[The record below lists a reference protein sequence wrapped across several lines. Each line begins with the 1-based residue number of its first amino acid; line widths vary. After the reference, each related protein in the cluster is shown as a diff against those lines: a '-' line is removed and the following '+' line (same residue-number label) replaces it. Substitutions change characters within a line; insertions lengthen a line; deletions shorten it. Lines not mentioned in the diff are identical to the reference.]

1 MNKID
6 KNSVLGYLMLGIL
19 LIGYIV
25 YTNKQEKSYMA
36 FKKAQQDSI
45 ALVQKK
51 QQDSLAALAPIRSDS
66 LQQVRYDSL
75 RKVGEYGIFASADSG
90 ASTLTTVDNGLLH
103 MEFTTR
109 GGRPVFVGLNAFKSY
124 TGKQVNLVDGK
135 YNNLGLRFLTS
146 DNKLINTSHLNFTL
160 VENDTAADGSK
171 VVKYRLYAGSN
182 QQYIEFAYTLP
193 RNKYMV
199 DFNIHLVG
207 LQGLVN
213 PADNQMSLLWDAQA
227 NQQEDDRTVERNYT
241 QVYYRMTNTD
251 EDYFSLIKTSQKD
264 VAQPLQWISF
274 KQQFFNRTFI
284 AQKGFAKVEINT
296 SLGKDTTRY
305 IGRSSM
311 VLHLAYTPS
320 ADFSFPMQVYYG
332 PNDYELLKAYH
343 LGLEHI
349 IPLGYGL
356 ESFAKYINRWLFLP
370 LFILLG
376 KFIGNW
382 GIVIILMTI
391 VIRLLI
397 SPLTYKSY
405 VSQAKMKVLKPE
417 LDELKAKYKNDQQRF
432 SMEQMKLFKTAGV
445 SPLGGCVP
453 MLLQIPIFFSLY
465 FLFQSAIE
473 VRHQAFLW
481 VPDLSTYDSIA
492 HLPFSIPLY
501 GDHVSLLTLLMT
513 ATSLLMA
520 VYNKNMTMSA
530 GQDNPALKYMP
541 YIMPIF
547 FLGFF
552 NRMAAALTLYYFI
565 SNLITLIIQWVIQNF
580 IIDEKKIH
588 AQIQENKKKGP
599 QKSKWMERLEQV
611 QKQQAQTKGR

>member
-6 KNSVLGYLMLGIL
+6 KNSVLGYLLLGVL

-25 YTNKQEKSYMA
+25 YTNKQEKAYMA
-36 FKKAQQDSI
+36 LKKAQQDSV
-45 ALVQKK
+45 ALVHKK
-51 QQDSLAALAPIRSDS
+51 QQDSLAALAPIKADPLKEARF
-66 LQQVRYDSL
+66 DSL
-75 RKVGEYGIFASADSG
+75 RKVGEYGIFATADTG
-90 ASTLTTVDNGLLH
+90 AGVLSTVDNGLLH
-103 MEFTTR
+103 VQFSSR
-109 GGRPVFVGLNAFKSY
+109 GGRPVFVELDKFKSY
-124 TGKQVNLVDGK
+124 DGRQVNLVDGN
-135 YNNLGLRFLTS
+135 YNDLGLRFLTQE
-146 DNKLINTSHLNFTL
+146 NKLINTNNLNFQL
-160 VENDTAADGSK
+160 VENDTLSDGSK
-171 VVKYRLYAGSN
+171 VLKYRLYAGSN
-182 QQYIEFAYTLP
+182 QQFIEFAYTLP
-193 RNKYMV
+193 RNKYMI
-199 DFNIHLVG
+199 DFNIRLVG
-207 LQGLVN
+207 MQGLISPDN
-213 PADNQMSLLWDAQA
+213 NQMSLLWDAQA
-227 NQQEDDRTVERNYT
+227 NQQEDDPTVERNYT
-241 QVYYRMTNTD
+241 QVYYQMTNAD
-251 EDYFSLIKTSQKD
+251 EDYFSLIKTSSKD
-264 VAQPLQWISF
+264 VAQALHWISF

-284 AQKGFAKVEINT
+284 APNGFTKAEINT
-296 SLGKDTTRY
+296 SLGKDTTHY
-305 IGRSSM
+305 IGRSSI
-311 VLHLAYTPS
+311 VLHVAYTPGEQ
-320 ADFSFPMQVYYG
+320 FTFPMQVYYG
-332 PNDYELLKAYH
+332 PNDYDLLKAYH
-343 LGLEHI
+343 IGLEHI

-370 LFILLG
+370 LFIFLG
-376 KFIGNW
+376 KIFGNW
-382 GIVIILMTI
+382 GIVIIFMTI

-417 LDELKAKYKNDQQRF
+417 LDELKAKFKDDQQRF
-432 SMEQMKLFKTAGV
+432 SMEQMKLFRTAGV

-453 MLLQIPIFFSLY
+453 MVLQIPIFFSLY

-473 VRHQAFLW
+473 VRHKSFLW

-513 ATSLLMA
+513 ATSLIMA
-520 VYNKNMTMSA
+520 VYNKNMTMSP

-565 SNLITLIIQWVIQNF
+565 SNLITLIIQWVIQHF

-588 AQIQENKKKGP
+588 AQIQENKKRGP
-599 QKSKWMERLEQV
+599 QKSKFMERLEQV

>member
-6 KNSVLGYLMLGIL
+6 KNSVLGYLLLGVL

-25 YTNKQEKSYMA
+25 YTNKQEKAYMA
-36 FKKAQQDSI
+36 LKKAQQDSV
-45 ALVQKK
+45 ALVHKK
-51 QQDSLAALAPIRSDS
+51 QQDSLAALAPIKADPLKEARF
-66 LQQVRYDSL
+66 DSL
-75 RKVGEYGIFASADSG
+75 RKVGEYGIFATADTG
-90 ASTLTTVDNGLLH
+90 AGVLSTVDNGLLH
-103 MEFTTR
+103 VQFSSR
-109 GGRPVFVGLNAFKSY
+109 GGRPVFVELDKFKSY
-124 TGKQVNLVDGK
+124 DSRQVNLVDGS
-135 YNNLGLRFLTS
+135 YNDLGLRFLTQE
-146 DNKLINTSHLNFTL
+146 NKLINTNNLNFQL
-160 VENDTAADGSK
+160 IENDTLSDGSK
-171 VVKYRLYAGSN
+171 VLKYRLYAGSN
-182 QQYIEFAYTLP
+182 QQFIEFAYTLP
-193 RNKYMV
+193 RNKYMI
-199 DFNIHLVG
+199 DFNIRLVG
-207 LQGLVN
+207 MQGLISPDN
-213 PADNQMSLLWDAQA
+213 NQMSLLWDAQA
-227 NQQEDDRTVERNYT
+227 NQQEDDPTVERNYT
-241 QVYYRMTNTD
+241 QVYYQMTNAD
-251 EDYFSLIKTSQKD
+251 EDYFSLIKTSSKD
-264 VAQPLQWISF
+264 VTQALHWISF

-284 AQKGFAKVEINT
+284 APNGFTKAEINT
-296 SLGKDTTRY
+296 SLGKDTTHY
-305 IGRSSM
+305 IGRSSI
-311 VLHLAYTPS
+311 VLHVAYTPGEQ
-320 ADFSFPMQVYYG
+320 FTFPMQVYYG
-332 PNDYELLKAYH
+332 PNDYDLLKAYH
-343 LGLEHI
+343 IGLEHI

-370 LFILLG
+370 LFIFLG
-376 KFIGNW
+376 KIFGNW
-382 GIVIILMTI
+382 GIVIIFMTI

-417 LDELKAKYKNDQQRF
+417 LDELKAKFKDDQQRF
-432 SMEQMKLFKTAGV
+432 SMEQMKLFRTAGV

-453 MLLQIPIFFSLY
+453 MVLQIPIFFSLY

-473 VRHQAFLW
+473 VRHKSFLW

-513 ATSLLMA
+513 ATSLIMA
-520 VYNKNMTMSA
+520 VYNKNMTMSP

-565 SNLITLIIQWVIQNF
+565 SNLITLIIQWVIQHF

-588 AQIQENKKKGP
+588 AQIQENKKRGP
-599 QKSKWMERLEQV
+599 QKSKFMERLEQV